1 MRIALDTNVL
11 VSGVGTRGLCADLI
25 RLVLRDH
32 QMVVGEQVL
41 LELRRNLTKK
51 LRLPREVANQ
61 YDRFL
66 RAQAVAVPHAAH
78 AAIKGVDAGDAHV
91 VADAVAGLADVLVTG
106 DRDLQT
112 LGARA
117 PLPILSPRQLW
128 ESLRRGAND
137 IANYRREIRT

>member
-32 QMVVGEQVL
+32 EMVVGERVL

-51 LRLPREVANQ
+51 LRLSSEVAEE

-66 RAQAVAVPHAAH
+66 RAQAVAVPSAPH
-78 AAIKGVDAGDAHV
+78 AAIKGLDAGDAQV

-106 DRDLQT
+106 DRALLS
-112 LGARA
+112 LGRLA
-117 PLPILSPRQLW
+117 PLPISSPRQLW
-128 ESLRRGAND
+128 ESLRR
-137 IANYRREIRT
+137 EM